1 MSDDRDPILEEER
14 VRALIS
20 RSDGPMVIRPLPP
33 VAGGRSRRYG
43 PMLSAVA
50 FTVVMVVSAAIGA
63 GVITSLRQV
72 PPSPAATTSGAAQA
86 TPPQASSSPSSAAA
100 GFASADTAAAAAR
113 QALEGR
119 DYGLLLR
126 LVAPTGWYVRWYEQA
141 QTDPMSLT
149 EAVNWISDSSNAT
162 WRVDASTV
170 YDAGTSRPVG
180 DNYVTALALDFHGW
194 AEQRADILLRQ
205 IGGRWFWS
213 SLLLYRPPPLGA
225 SADTI
230 VGYATLITLSD
241 ATVTIRFRTVGSLC
255 CSDQSWNDRVVVLRR
270 DDSTIYNKA
279 GGVGASS
286 LVDSGATVG
295 SNVWVQFR
303 LDTLGP
309 DGSFRLAWIV
319 AMYP

>member
-33 VAGGRSRRYG
+33 VAGDRGRRYG
-43 PMLSAVA
+43 GMLSAVA
-50 FTVVMVVSAAIGA
+50 FTIVMVVSAAIGA
-63 GVITSLRQV
+63 GVINSLRQV

-86 TPPQASSSPSSAAA
+86 TPPQASSPPSSAAA
-100 GFASADTAAAAAR
+100 GFASADAAAAAAK

-119 DYGLLLR
+119 DYALLLR
-126 LVAPTGWYVRWYEQA
+126 LVASTGWYVRWYEQA

-149 EAVNWISDSSNAT
+149 EAVDWLSNSSNAT
-162 WRVDASTV
+162 WRVDASAV
-170 YDAGTSRPVG
+170 HDAGISRPVG
-180 DNYVTALALDFHGW
+180 EKYVTALALDFHGW

-205 IGGRWFWS
+205 VGGRWLWS

-225 SADTI
+225 PADTI

-241 ATVTIRFRTVGSLC
+241 STVTVRFRTVGSVC

-295 SNVWVQFR
+295 SDVWVQFR
-303 LDTLGP
+303 FDTLDLG
-309 DGSFRLAWIV
+309 GSYRLAWIV

>member
-33 VAGGRSRRYG
+33 VAGGHGRRYG
-43 PMLSAVA
+43 GMLSAVA
-50 FTVVMVVSAAIGA
+50 FTIVMVVSAAIGA
-63 GVITSLRQV
+63 GVINSLRQV

-86 TPPQASSSPSSAAA
+86 TPPQASSPPSSAAA
-100 GFASADTAAAAAR
+100 GFASADAAAAAAK

-119 DYGLLLR
+119 DYALLLR
-126 LVAPTGWYVRWYEQA
+126 LVASTGWYVRWYEQA

-205 IGGRWFWS
+205 VGGRWLWS

-225 SADTI
+225 PADTI

-241 ATVTIRFRTVGSLC
+241 STVTVRFRTVGSVC

>member
-1 MSDDRDPILEEER
+1 
-14 VRALIS
+14 
-20 RSDGPMVIRPLPP
+20 
-33 VAGGRSRRYG
+33 
-43 PMLSAVA
+43 MLSAVA
-50 FTVVMVVSAAIGA
+50 FTIVMVVSAAIGA
-63 GVITSLRQV
+63 GVINSLRQV

-86 TPPQASSSPSSAAA
+86 TPPQASSPPSSAAA
-100 GFASADTAAAAAR
+100 GFASADAAAAAAK

-119 DYGLLLR
+119 DYALLLR
-126 LVAPTGWYVRWYEQA
+126 LVASTGWYVRWYEQA

-149 EAVNWISDSSNAT
+149 EAVDWLSNSSNAT
-162 WRVDASTV
+162 WRVDASAV
-170 YDAGTSRPVG
+170 HDAGISRPVG
-180 DNYVTALALDFHGW
+180 EKYVTALALDFHGW

-205 IGGRWFWS
+205 VGGRWLWS

-225 SADTI
+225 PADTI

-241 ATVTIRFRTVGSLC
+241 STVTVRFRTVGSVC

-295 SNVWVQFR
+295 SDVWVQFR
-303 LDTLGP
+303 FDTLDLG
-309 DGSFRLAWIV
+309 GSYRLAWIV